1 MSDNRRYFLAV
12 ITIALCVFGAKPA
25 LKRLETPVEKV
36 FAKVVLDYETVTV
49 WRFMGI

>member
-1 MSDNRRYFLAV
+1 MSDNRRFFLAV
-12 ITIALCVFGAKPA
+12 ITIALCVFGAKPV

-36 FAKVVLDYETVTV
+36 FTKVVLNYDTVAA